1 MEQLGNARSPMWNQ
15 RERGMAKLID
25 RRGLAVGLW
34 GDASLVLGMLEKF
47 LIAA

>member
-1 MEQLGNARSPMWNQ
+1 MWNQ
-15 RERGMAKLID
+15 HEQGMAKLID
-25 RRGLAVGLW
+25 CRGLAVGLW